1 MICQRVIY
9 TGRVQGVGFRITARQ
24 VAAEFAV
31 AGFVRNLPG
40 GEVELVAE
48 GEANEVARFLDAVAE
63 RIASYI
69 LNVTIQD
76 ESPTGRQG
84 FQIRHG

>member
-9 TGRVQGVGFRITARQ
+9 SGRVQGVGFRMTARQ
-24 VAAEFAV
+24 VAADFAV

-48 GEANEVARFLDAVAE
+48 GEADEVASFLAAVA
-63 RIASYI
+63 RSMAGYIQNAS
-69 LNVTIQD
+69 VQD
-76 ESPTGRQG
+76 ESATGRQG
-84 FQIRHG
+84 FQIQH